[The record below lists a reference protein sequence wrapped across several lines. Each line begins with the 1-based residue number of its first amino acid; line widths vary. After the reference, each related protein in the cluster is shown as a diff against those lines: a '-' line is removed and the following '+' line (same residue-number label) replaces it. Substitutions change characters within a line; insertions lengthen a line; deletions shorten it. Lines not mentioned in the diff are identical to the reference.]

1 MPPLKVRG
9 TRLNEKRTALEA
21 ELASLMTG
29 DRVIKLVAGMTSY
42 DFIKWGDLRKRQA
55 LVLERFDELDTK
67 DQFLILNTV
76 CTLTVLPVGDKSG
89 PYKVR
94 AKRRIEIRVDGVLVE
109 I

>member
-1 MPPLKVRG
+1 
-9 TRLNEKRTALEA
+9 
-21 ELASLMTG
+21 
-29 DRVIKLVAGMTSY
+29 
-42 DFIKWGDLRKRQA
+42 
-55 LVLERFDELDTK
+55 VLERFDELDAK
-67 DQFLILNTV
+67 DQFLILNSV